1 MKRKKQNKK
10 YDEQLSP
17 EMVIKSGRSFRKGVG
32 EWRLWW
38 EGLME
43 NVSFC

>member
-17 EMVIKSGRSFRKGVG
+17 EMVIKSEKVWESGDYGGKD
-32 EWRLWW
+32 LWK
-38 EGLME
+38 M
-43 NVSFC
+43 